1 MKKLDE
7 MRESCQK
14 ERKEKQIENDKQTDR
29 VTETEGEREE
39 RQIQQ
44 IEKRKKGKQ
53 VDRKRNILKD

>member
-44 IEKRKKGKQ
+44 IEKRKKDKQ
-53 VDRKRNILKD
+53 VDRRRNILKD